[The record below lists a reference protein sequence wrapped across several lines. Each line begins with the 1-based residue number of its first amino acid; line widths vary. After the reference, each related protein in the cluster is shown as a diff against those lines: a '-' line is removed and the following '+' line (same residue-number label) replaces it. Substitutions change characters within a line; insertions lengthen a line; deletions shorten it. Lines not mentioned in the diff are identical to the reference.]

1 MESEIIAVISG
12 NGKRFKYINLYIW
25 SVGLFQYWQIQ
36 LHSYL
41 WSHQIVS
48 FNSRLVEKYLVFK
61 CLSIIYSLVYDLIKK
76 KEKKINTQVTSSV
89 GKERKR
95 YSHFF
100 MPTIHKTHLE
110 NWLELL
116 IIMLT
121 YWWLGSRI
129 QMGYTRQQLWSTL
142 LVVA

>member
-1 MESEIIAVISG
+1 MDLLESEILAVISG

-25 SVGLFQYWQIQ
+25 SVGLCQYWQIQ

-41 WSHQIVS
+41 WRHQIVS

-95 YSHFF
+95 YSHFLCLRF
-100 MPTIHKTHLE
+100 
-110 NWLELL
+110 
-116 IIMLT
+116 
-121 YWWLGSRI
+121 
-129 QMGYTRQQLWSTL
+129 TRQIWKIDLNCWSL
-142 LVVA
+142 CWHIDDWEAEFRWVIQGSSFDLHF